1 MTINESRAS
10 NGTLTLTPAVPGTAT
25 DLSCQVTNVRVVTT
39 YTDDGDAVTTL
50 CGETKNKPRKLE
62 GHKLAGTIIQDF
74 DLAEADGGVIDFLW
88 NHSLELVPFE
98 YTPDD
103 LASCP
108 VITGSVTVEIPGDT
122 YGGDV
127 GTRLT
132 SDFEWGIDG
141 APTRTY
147 PAGAG
152 TARASRA
159 PVGASA

>member
-10 NGTLTLTPAVPGTAT
+10 NGTLTLTAGAPGTPL
-25 DLSCQVTNVRVVTT
+25 DVSCQVTNVRVVTT

-74 DLAEADGGVIDFLW
+74 DYAEADGGVIDFLW
-88 NHSLELVPFE
+88 NHSLELVDFSYIPNDVA
-98 YTPDD
+98 TTAT
-103 LASCP
+103 L
-108 VITGSVTVEIPGDT
+108 TGKVTLEIPGDS

-147 PAGAG
+147 AGGA
-152 TARASRA
+152 ARAT
-159 PVGASA
+159 VGASA